1 MKDFIKI
8 MFASM
13 LGFFIMIVI
22 LFFVSLGMITSMMSM
37 MEREKIDLTENT
49 LLHIKLD
56 QAILDRAPAEP
67 FSGFNFATMQPE
79 KKLGLNDILKNLDKA
94 ARDEHIK
101 GIYLEL
107 TGIRAGSATISEIRN
122 ALLKFKESGKFIIA
136 YGEIFSQGSY
146 YLATTADKIYL
157 NPEGMLDFH
166 GLSAELMFFK
176 GTLEKLDV
184 DMQIIRHGKY
194 KSAVEPFMLDKMSPE
209 NREQITELI
218 DAIWGKITD
227 AISTSRNIP
236 VEKLNRIA
244 DSLLIQTPEDALRF
258 GFVDGL
264 KYKDQILAEL
274 KSLIGIDSEDNIPSI
289 TLSKYTLAADPSKKR
304 PNRKNKIAV
313 IYAMGNIIPG
323 KGSDEIIGS
332 ETISKAI
339 RKARKDDKV
348 KAIVMRVNS
357 PGGSALASDVILRE
371 VILAKKEKP
380 FVISMGDVAASG
392 GYYISCGANI
402 IFASP
407 STVTGSIGVLG
418 MIPNLEK
425 TFKDKLGITVD
436 YAVTNKNAN
445 YMSTFRP
452 LTPYQKQVI
461 TKSVEDVYDTF
472 VTHVSEG
479 RDMTWEEVDKIGQGR
494 VWSGTD
500 AMDIGLVDQFG
511 GLSDAID
518 AAAEIAGIDSYVI
531 KELPEQKDPIQELFE
546 EIFGQAA
553 VDTYLKNE
561 LGENYQLYQYLK
573 YWQNAKGVQARLP
586 YDISVN

>member
-1 MKDFIKI
+1 MKDFFKF

-13 LGFFIMIVI
+13 IGFFMMAVI
-22 LFFVSLGMITSMMSM
+22 LFFVFLGMITSMVSM
-37 MEREKIDLTENT
+37 MEQEQIDLSENT

-56 QAILDRAPAEP
+56 QPILDRAPAEP

-94 ARDEHIK
+94 ARDENIK
-101 GIYLEL
+101 GIYLDL
-107 TGIRAGSATISEIRN
+107 TGVQAGSATLSEIRN
-122 ALLKFKESGKFIIA
+122 ALMKFKESGKFIIA
-136 YGEIFSQGSY
+136 YGEMLSQGAY

-157 NPEGMLDFH
+157 NPDGMIDFH
-166 GLSAELMFFK
+166 GLAAELMFFK
-176 GTLEKLDV
+176 GTLDKLDI

-218 DAIWGKITD
+218 DDIWGKITG
-227 AISTSRNIP
+227 AISESRNIP

-244 DSLLIQTPEDALRF
+244 DSLLMQTAEDAVKY
-258 GFVDGL
+258 GFVDSL
-264 KYKDQILAEL
+264 RYKDQILAEL
-274 KSLIGIDSEDNIPSI
+274 KTLMDIDKDDDIPSV
-289 TLSKYTLAADPSKKR
+289 TLTKYTLAPDPSKKR
-304 PNRKNKIAV
+304 PNRRNKIAV
-313 IYAMGNIIPG
+313 IYALGEVVMG
-323 KGSDEIIGS
+323 KGSDNAIGS
-332 ETISKAI
+332 ENISKAV
-339 RKARKDDKV
+339 RKARTDDKV

-371 VILAKKEKP
+371 VKLAAKEKP
-380 FVISMGDVAASG
+380 FIVSMGDVAASG
-392 GYYISCGANI
+392 GYYISCGARM

-407 STVTGSIGVLG
+407 STITGSIGVLG
-418 MIPNLEK
+418 MIPNMQK

-445 YMSTFRP
+445 YLSVFRP
-452 LTPYQKQVI
+452 LTPYQKQVA

-472 VTHVSEG
+472 VTHVSNG
-479 RDMTWEEVDKIGQGR
+479 RNMTWEQVDSIGQGR
-494 VWSGTD
+494 VWSGED
-500 AMDIGLVDQFG
+500 AMDIGLIDQFG

-518 AAAEIAGIDSYVI
+518 AAAEMAGVDNYVI
-531 KELPEQKDPIQELFE
+531 KELPVQKDPIQELVE
-546 EIFGQAA
+546 GIFGQAS
-553 VDTYLKNE
+553 VDSYLKSE
-561 LGENYQLYQYLK
+561 LGENYKFYHYIK